1 MLLLDSLLEQ
11 ELMAKKVI
19 NWWVMSYDLIKYWEN
34 IEADLQ
40 SSATMPKGK
49 PPIIPVVVLVLVL
62 AGSTTSCKAKNNSQ
76 CNPSSCGDIR
86 NISYPFRLKEDPIH
100 CGDSNYELVC
110 DNNRT
115 IVTLFSQKYY
125 VQEIYYEKYLMRVV
139 DPGLDKANCSSFPI
153 NTLEYDELQL
163 PDYPQ
168 DGYDL
173 FRIFGANIP
182 VLFISCTAPARSP
195 FFLDIR
201 AFCRNH
207 MSSNFSSPMND
218 YSYLLIG
225 DAKLS
230 VLDDSC
236 AVNKVGWVTED
247 FGRKT
252 YTSLAG
258 LYDALAKGFLLDW
271 YLVYC
276 QRCSSGF
283 CGRDYYTDSITC
295 GHEQCDL
302 HRPRTWRPSCNCL
315 KEIWYQQV
323 EFLNQD
329 MAIHR
334 ELGILIGLGLAGRFL
349 LGVLFLFVLI
359 IYKIRRLHLSMYE
372 NIEDFLQGPNNLMPV
387 RYAYSDIRK
396 MTKNFNDKL
405 GEGGYGTVFKGKLR
419 SGPLVAV
426 KMLGKSKANGQ
437 EFISEVATIG
447 RIHHANVVKLIGFC
461 FEGSKRALVYEF
473 MPNGSLEKYIFQKE
487 IEITSLSCEKLF
499 EIALG
504 VARGIDY
511 LHRGCEMQILH
522 FDIKPHN
529 ILLDEHFSPKLSDF
543 GLAKLYPTENSIV
556 SLTAARGTL
565 GYMAPELYYKNIGG
579 VSYKADVYSFG
590 MLLLEM
596 AGKRKNLN
604 PFVDQRSQIYF
615 PSWVYDQLSKG
626 NNIEMRDASED
637 ERKMLKKMILVALW
651 CIQMKPTNRPSMN
664 KVINMLE
671 GNGELL
677 EIPPKPFQNP
687 DEVPAPEDDE
697 IEAAD
702 TADFPLLSLDHI
714 DSSDKSVD
722 RD

>member
-1 MLLLDSLLEQ
+1 MSQAKLSIASLL
-11 ELMAKKVI
+11 
-19 NWWVMSYDLIKYWEN
+19 
-34 IEADLQ
+34 
-40 SSATMPKGK
+40 
-49 PPIIPVVVLVLVL
+49 VLVLVL
-62 AGSTTSCKAKNNSQ
+62 AGLATSCEATNNHH

-100 CGDSNYELVC
+100 CGDPSYELAC
-110 DNNRT
+110 ENNRT
-115 IVTLFSQKYY
+115 IVNLFLQKYY
-125 VQEIYYEKYLMRVV
+125 VQEIIYEKYLMRVV

-153 NTLEYDELQL
+153 NTLEYDEQL
-163 PDYPQ
+163 MADNPKNKYPLYGII
-168 DGYDL
+168 DT
-173 FRIFGANIP
+173 NIP
-182 VLFISCTAPARSP
+182 VLFISCPAPVRSP
-195 FFLDIR
+195 FFSDIM

-207 MSSNFSSPMND
+207 MSSNFSSPTNN
-218 YSYLLIG
+218 YSYLLFG
-225 DAKLS
+225 DHEVS
-230 VLDDSC
+230 VLNDSC
-236 AVNKVGWVTED
+236 AVNMAAWVTED
-247 FGRKT
+247 FGGRKA

-258 LYDALAKGFLLDW
+258 LYDALAYGFLLDW
-271 YLVYC
+271 HGIYC
-276 QRCSSGF
+276 QQCSSG
-283 CGRDYYTDSITC
+283 
-295 GHEQCDL
+295 
-302 HRPRTWRPSCNCL
+302 L

-323 EFLNQD
+323 EFLSNAG
-329 MAIHR
+329 MC
-334 ELGILIGLGLAGRFL
+334 LAGRFL
-349 LGVLFLFVLI
+349 LGVLFLFALI
-359 IYKIRRLHLSMYE
+359 IYKMRRSHLSMYE
-372 NIEDFLQGPNNLMPV
+372 NIEDFLQSPNNLMPV

-396 MTKNFNDKL
+396 MTNNFKDKL

-473 MPNGSLEKYIFQKE
+473 MPNGSLEKYIFRKE
-487 IEITSLSCEKLF
+487 TETASLSCEKLF
-499 EIALG
+499 DIALG
-504 VARGIDY
+504 IAKGIDY

-529 ILLDEHFSPKLSDF
+529 ILLDEHFAPKLSDF

-604 PFVDQRSQIYF
+604 PLVEQRSQIYF

-626 NNIEMRDASED
+626 NSIEMGDASED

-651 CIQMKPTNRPSMN
+651 CIQMKPINRPSMN
-664 KVINMLE
+664 KVTEMLE
-671 GNGELL
+671 GDGELL
-677 EIPPKPFQNP
+677 ETPPKPFQNP
-687 DEVPAPEDDE
+687 DEMPAPEAEDGGNDAE
-697 IEAAD
+697 E
-702 TADFPLLSLDHI
+702 TTDFPQLQLDRV
-714 DSSDKSVD
+714 DSSDMSMD